1 MQSVGSSEAI
11 IKHCWSR
18 RICVANIA
26 KCQKQDCREMTPLK
40 VMTSTSTCL
49 FVPLTHNLL
58 LTVARQHKANNK
70 AFNFSILT
78 LYNVISGSNQIGHL
92 IANRQLNESLLF
104 PPPFRLR
111 SNQWLVVQIR
121 SSVRLVDAGQFH
133 YLADSRIFVISS
145 NLLS

>member
-1 MQSVGSSEAI
+1 
-11 IKHCWSR
+11 
-18 RICVANIA
+18 
-26 KCQKQDCREMTPLK
+26 MTPLK

-111 SNQWLVVQIR
+111 SNQ
-121 SSVRLVDAGQFH
+121 
-133 YLADSRIFVISS
+133 
-145 NLLS
+145 